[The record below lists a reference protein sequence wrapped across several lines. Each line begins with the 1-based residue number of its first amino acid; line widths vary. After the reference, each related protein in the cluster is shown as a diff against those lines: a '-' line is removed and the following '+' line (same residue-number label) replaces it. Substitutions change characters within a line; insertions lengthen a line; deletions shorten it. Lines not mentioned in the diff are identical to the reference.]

1 MIIENKPNQHYVWQK
16 YLEPWKNS
24 NKIAFLRNKKDII
37 ESNSRNVASQRYF
50 YDING
55 VTLNDCKLIKQIF
68 ISKQI
73 EPIKSLLE
81 DWIEPIEKFLLVYND
96 VQNEKE
102 IKNWIEMQLKN
113 LLEEIHTQIEI
124 DGMSGL
130 SKIQSGDVF
139 FLSKDNDLYE
149 ECAIKFLIYLCFQYF
164 RTKKIKNN
172 VKEGL
177 GEYTRLF
184 NDFDNAFNLMVLI
197 LSTRLG
203 YTLFSHIKNKVF
215 NCYLLENDSEIPF
228 ITGDQP
234 VINTHTSSNVYE
246 EVTELELYYPI
257 TPTMS
262 LLITKDQIEN
272 KKCCVKKVQEY
283 NKLIERQSREII
295 FANDAI
301 FLRPYII

>member
-16 YLEPWKNS
+16 YLEPWKKG
-24 NKIAFLRNKKDII
+24 NKIAWLRNKKDII
-37 ESNSRNVASQRYF
+37 ESNSRNVASERYF

-55 VTLNDCKLIKQIF
+55 VTLNDCTLIKQIF

-73 EPIKSLLE
+73 GPIKSLLE
-81 DWIEPIEKFLLVYND
+81 DWIKPIETFLLLYN
-96 VQNEKE
+96 VVPNERE
-102 IKNWIEMQLKN
+102 IKSLIEIQLKN
-113 LLEEIHTQIEI
+113 LLEELHTQIES

-130 SKIQSGDVF
+130 CKIQSGDVT
-139 FLSKDNDLYE
+139 FLSKDDDLYE
-149 ECAIKFLIYLCFQYF
+149 EDDIGFIIYLCFQYF
-164 RTKKIKNN
+164 RTKKNKSN

-184 NDFDNAFNLMVLI
+184 NDFDNAFNLIALI

-203 YTLFSHIKNKVF
+203 YTLLNHIKNKVF
-215 NCYLLENDSEIPF
+215 HCYLLENDSEIPF

-234 VINTHTSSNVYE
+234 VINTHASSNVYE
-246 EVTELELYYPI
+246 EVNELELYYPI
-257 TPTMS
+257 TPGMS

-283 NKLIERQSREII
+283 NKLIVRQSHEII

-301 FLRPYII
+301 FLHPYII